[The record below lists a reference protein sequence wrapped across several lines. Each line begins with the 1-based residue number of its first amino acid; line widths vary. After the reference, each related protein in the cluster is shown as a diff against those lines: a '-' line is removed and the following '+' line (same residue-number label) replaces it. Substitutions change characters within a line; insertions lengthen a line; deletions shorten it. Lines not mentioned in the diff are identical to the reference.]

1 MNTLCVYLLKYK
13 FYGGFIMK
21 KLFVALI
28 LVGLMFTTACAN
40 DDKMTFDDVTFSKAY
55 KIKGYASITLLGFK
69 FIDVYAQ
76 WDDGKASPNITGWGN
91 WDSQNVYIDK
101 KYNKRHVDA
110 YYKDSGEETDF
121 AWLKVDVTNLQKTD
135 ATFIGDIT
143 VKVIYDDEYEY
154 DGWVRQF
161 NYDFSKSEIYR
172 YQGKTTIGWP
182 VCLSPV
188 DEMPI
193 KPMYKGHYALGCTL
207 PNIVIEDKSA
217 PLRMVIT
224 MDDHKL
230 TYNIR

>member
-1 MNTLCVYLLKYK
+1 
-13 FYGGFIMK
+13 MK
-21 KLFVALI
+21 KFFAALI
-28 LVGLMFTTACAN
+28 FVILMLGAACAD
-40 DDKMTFDDVTFSKAY
+40 DDKMTFDDVTFGKVY
-55 KIKGYASITLLGFK
+55 KMKGYASVTLLGFK
-69 FIDVYAQ
+69 FVDAYAQ
-76 WDDGKASPNITGWGN
+76 WDDGRAAAR
-91 WDSQNVYIDK
+91 DK
-101 KYNKRHVDA
+101 YDEAREGDTSVVFSEKPSTKPAWYKCYKNCNF
-110 YYKDSGEETDF
+110 KDSGDEADF
-121 AWLKVDVTNLQKTD
+121 AWLKIDIVNLQKNN
-135 ATFIGDIT
+135 ATFMKDIS

-154 DGWVRQF
+154 DGWIRQF

-172 YQGKTTIGWP
+172 YQSKTTIGWP

-207 PNIVIEDKSA
+207 PNFVVEDKSA

>member
-1 MNTLCVYLLKYK
+1 
-13 FYGGFIMK
+13 MK
-21 KLFVALI
+21 KFFAALI
-28 LVGLMFTTACAN
+28 FVILMLGAACAD
-40 DDKMTFDDVTFSKAY
+40 DDKMTFDDVTFGKVY
-55 KIKGYASITLLGFK
+55 KMKGYASVTLLGFK
-69 FIDVYAQ
+69 FVDVYAQ
-76 WDDGKASPNITGWGN
+76 WDNGKASNEQGDTLATDDTIVFSQKHKGSWTKYFRNCNFQNSGN
-91 WDSQNVYIDK
+91 E
-101 KYNKRHVDA
+101 A
-110 YYKDSGEETDF
+110 DF
-121 AWLKVDVTNLQKTD
+121 AWLKVDIVNLQKSE
-135 ATFIGDIT
+135 ATFMKDIS

-154 DGWVRQF
+154 DGWIRQF

-172 YQGKTTIGWP
+172 YQSKTTIGWP

-207 PNIVIEDKSA
+207 PNFVIEDKSA